1 MFQLVKSNIFSDS
14 LRRFQG
20 KNWQLAQI
28 IIWWEAHYSQSTVTG
43 NNTEVTSFTLIN
55 KSAKQP
61 NFHIG
66 HTRKVGFCAFFL
78 CVAYMSCTAP
88 GGIKR
93 YFYLGLYQQTAPHST
108 CTNPLIL
115 HDISELRKQ
124 DLGTC
129 YSVRWVHLKLLWN
142 QVKWTGFL
150 KVVMFHHSLWLLQFV
165 LF

>member
-14 LRRFQG
+14 LRKFQG
-20 KNWQLAQI
+20 KDWQPAQI

-55 KSAKQP
+55 KSAKRP
-61 NFHIG
+61 KLCHHDNNFFHIG
-66 HTRKVGFCAFFL
+66 NPRKGGFCASFL

-88 GGIKR
+88 GGTKK

-124 DLGTC
+124 DLGTF
-129 YSVRWVHLKLLWN
+129 YSVRWVHLNTKS
-142 QVKWTGFL
+142 FC
-150 KVVMFHHSLWLLQFV
+150 
-165 LF
+165 